1 MLGRRPALPGAAKCN
16 WEESMTAPEADIPI
30 LAALKAKDREEVLS
44 YARRRTFAPGD
55 VVIREGDSSINLFI
69 VLSGHA
75 RVEDATGGPSPELGP
90 GSFFGELGI
99 IEEHPRTATVTAVD
113 ALTCLLIPAWEFRSL
128 LNEHPEMAVPM
139 LRVLI
144 ARLHR
149 LTPHEH

>member
-1 MLGRRPALPGAAKCN
+1 
-16 WEESMTAPEADIPI
+16 MTAPEAADIPI
-30 LAALKAKDREEVLS
+30 LAALKAKDREEVLRS
-44 YARRRTFAPGD
+44 ARRRTFAPGE
-55 VVIREGDSSINLFI
+55 VVVREGDSSINLFI

-75 RVEDATGGPSPELGP
+75 RVETATAGTSPDLGP
-90 GSFFGELGI
+90 GTFFGELGI
-99 IEEHPRTATVTAVD
+99 IEEHARTATVTAVD
-113 ALTCLLIPAWEFRSL
+113 ELTCLLLPAWEFRSL